1 VFRSAT
7 PKEGNVPES
16 DKDVEK
22 LGNAPWNQGMV
33 TGMMAGLGGSAQF
46 VTGESLGLV
55 QPFINVSYS

>member
-1 VFRSAT
+1 M
-7 PKEGNVPES
+7 PES

-55 QPFINVSYS
+55 QPFINVRYS